1 MNVAKLDEARDSSFD
16 VRLDENFPIR
26 RKRVE
31 RVVGIDTDPS
41 FVKYCTYQ
49 TGRDVLQEIL
59 TYRYTTAP
67 EVPMKGE
74 SCSAR
79 TPLVSSVLSLT
90 VLNLTLFDNF
100 GSEDLTDTVSGICE
114 LSGQF
119 FTLENPTEPHT
130 KCRFL

>member
-1 MNVAKLDEARDSSFD
+1 M
-16 VRLDENFPIR
+16 
-26 RKRVE
+26 
-31 RVVGIDTDPS
+31 
-41 FVKYCTYQ
+41 
-49 TGRDVLQEIL
+49 LQEIL

-100 GSEDLTDTVSGICE
+100 GSRFDRHCLRH
-114 LSGQF
+114 LR
-119 FTLENPTEPHT
+119 TLRSVLHT
-130 KCRFL
+130 RKPD